1 MKKITFLLMI
11 QWVFMM
17 LAMLPNV
24 TSAES
29 KTTDCIVYIGT
40 YTSGESE
47 GIYAFH
53 LDSDKGTLT
62 RIAGVTK
69 SEEPSFVAVHPSGK
83 YLYAVNETSDFM
95 GQPGGGITAYAIDR
109 LTGTLTKLNSQL
121 SHGDHPCHLMIDR
134 SGRCVALANYTGG
147 SIAAYKIGKDGSL
160 SEATCVIQHAGSSI
174 DPRQQ
179 SAHAHSIDVDLN
191 NRFVAVSD
199 LGMDQVLT
207 YRLNAR
213 KGILTPA
220 VDPFVKAVPGA
231 GPRHFTFHPN
241 GAFAFG
247 INELDLTTTAY
258 AYDGRVGKLQ
268 SLQVI
273 STLPPGE
280 TKQAGQSTAEM
291 YVHPSGKF
299 LYGSNRGHH
308 TIVVYQIDQ
317 QTGKLTYV
325 ENEGTQGETPRSFGI
340 DPSGRFLLAL
350 NQSTNTI
357 ALFRINQDTGALE
370 YTGTTVPCPAPVATA
385 FLR

>member
-11 QWVFMM
+11 QMVLTM
-17 LAMLPNV
+17 LAMLPTV
-24 TSAES
+24 TSGSNAAG
-29 KTTDCIVYIGT
+29 CIVYIGT

-47 GIYAFH
+47 GIYAFY
-53 LDSDKGTLT
+53 LDADKGTLT
-62 RIAGVTK
+62 RIEGVTK
-69 SEEPSFVAVHPSGK
+69 SEEPSFVALHPSGK
-83 YLYAVNETSDFM
+83 YLYAVNETSEFM
-95 GQPGGGITAYAIDR
+95 GKPGGGITAYAVDQ
-109 LTGTLTKLNSQL
+109 LTGVLTKLNSQL

-160 SEATCVIQHAGSSI
+160 SEATCVIQHSGSSI

-213 KGILTPA
+213 KGLLTPA

-241 GAFAFG
+241 GKFAFG
-247 INELDLTTTAY
+247 INELDLTATAY
-258 AYDGRVGKLQ
+258 SYTARVGKLL

-280 TKQAGQSTAEM
+280 TKQVGQSTAEM

-340 DPSGRFLLAL
+340 DPSGQFLLAL
-350 NQSTNTI
+350 NQSTNSI

>member
-11 QWVFMM
+11 QLVLTM
-17 LAMLPNV
+17 LAMLPTV
-24 TSAES
+24 TAA
-29 KTTDCIVYIGT
+29 KTETEDCIVYIGT

-47 GIYAFH
+47 GIYAFR

-62 RIAGVTK
+62 RITGVTK
-69 SEEPSFVAVHPSGK
+69 SEDPSFVAIHPSGK
-83 YLYAVNETSDFM
+83 YVYAVNETSEFM
-95 GQPGGGITAYAIDR
+95 GKPGGGITAYAIDR

-134 SGRCVALANYTGG
+134 SGRSVALANYTGG
-147 SIAAYKIGKDGSL
+147 NIAAYKIGKDGSL
-160 SEATCVIQHAGSSI
+160 SEATCVIQHSGSSV

-179 SAHAHSIDVDLN
+179 SAHAHSIDVDIN

-213 KGILTPA
+213 KGKLTPA
-220 VDPFVKAVPGA
+220 DHPFVKAVPGA
-231 GPRHFTFHPN
+231 GPRHFAFHPN
-241 GAFAFG
+241 GALAFG
-247 INELDLTTTAY
+247 INELDLTATAY

-299 LYGSNRGHH
+299 LYGSNRGHN

-317 QTGKLTYV
+317 LTGKLTYV
-325 ENEGTQGETPRSFGI
+325 ENVATQGGTPRSFGI
-340 DPSGRFLLAL
+340 DPSGRILLAL

-357 ALFRINQDTGALE
+357 ALFRINQDTGVLE
-370 YTGTTVPCPAPVATA
+370 YTGTTVPCPSPVATA

>member
-1 MKKITFLLMI
+1 MKKITLLLLI
-11 QWVFMM
+11 QLVFTM
-17 LAMLPNV
+17 LAMLPTATAGTNAV
-24 TSAES
+24 N
-29 KTTDCIVYIGT
+29 CIVYIGT

-47 GIYAFH
+47 GIYAFY
-53 LDSDKGTLT
+53 LDADKGTLT
-62 RIAGVTK
+62 RVEGVTK
-69 SEEPSFVAVHPSGK
+69 SEEPSFVALHPSGK
-83 YLYAVNETSDFM
+83 YLYAVNETSEFM
-95 GQPGGGITAYAIDR
+95 GKPGGGITAYAIDQ

-147 SIAAYKIGKDGSL
+147 SIAVYKIGKDGSL
-160 SEATCVIQHAGSSI
+160 SEATCVIEHSGSSI

-207 YRLNAR
+207 YRLNTR
-213 KGILTPA
+213 KGLLTPA

-241 GAFAFG
+241 GKFAFG
-247 INELDLTTTAY
+247 INELNLTATAY
-258 AYDGRVGKLQ
+258 SYDGRIGKLQ

-280 TKQAGQSTAEM
+280 TKQEGHSTAEM

-325 ENEGTQGETPRSFGI
+325 ENENTQGETPRSFGI
-340 DPSGRFLLAL
+340 DPSGQFLLAL
-350 NQSTNTI
+350 NQSTNSI

-370 YTGTTVPCPAPVATA
+370 YTGNTVPCPAPVATA

>member
-1 MKKITFLLMI
+1 MIKLTFVLMI
-11 QWVFMM
+11 QLVFTM

-24 TSAES
+24 ASGSNA
-29 KTTDCIVYIGT
+29 DCIVYIGT

-47 GIYAFH
+47 GIYAFR

-69 SEEPSFVAVHPSGK
+69 SKEPSFVAVHPSGR
-83 YLYAVNETSDFM
+83 YLYAVNETSEFM
-95 GQPGGGITAYAIDR
+95 GQPGGGITAYAIDQ
-109 LTGTLTKLNSQL
+109 LTGTLTKINSQL

-160 SEATCVIQHAGSSI
+160 SEATCVIQHSGSSI

-179 SAHAHSIDVDLN
+179 SAHAHSIDVDRN

-213 KGILTPA
+213 KGLLTPA

-241 GAFAFG
+241 GKFAFG
-247 INELDLTTTAY
+247 INELDLTATAY
-258 AYDGRVGKLQ
+258 AYNGRLGKLQ

-280 TKQAGQSTAEM
+280 MRQAGQSTAEM

-350 NQSTNTI
+350 NQSTNSI
-357 ALFRINQDTGALE
+357 ALFHINQDTGVLE

>member
-1 MKKITFLLMI
+1 MTQLVLI
-11 QWVFMM
+11 M
-17 LAMLPNV
+17 LAMIPNV
-24 TSAES
+24 ALAES
-29 KTTDCIVYIGT
+29 KASNCIVYIGT

-47 GIYAFH
+47 GIYAFR

-62 RIAGVTK
+62 RITGVTK

-83 YLYAVNETSDFM
+83 YLYAVNETSEFM
-95 GQPGGGITAYAIDR
+95 GEPGGGITAYAIDR

-160 SEATCVIQHAGSSI
+160 SEATCVIQHSGSSI

-213 KGILTPA
+213 KGRLTPA
-220 VDPFVKAVPGA
+220 EPPFIKAVPGA

-247 INELDLTTTAY
+247 INELDMTATAY

-273 STLPPGE
+273 STLPPDQ

-325 ENEGTQGETPRSFGI
+325 ENVATQGETPRSFGI